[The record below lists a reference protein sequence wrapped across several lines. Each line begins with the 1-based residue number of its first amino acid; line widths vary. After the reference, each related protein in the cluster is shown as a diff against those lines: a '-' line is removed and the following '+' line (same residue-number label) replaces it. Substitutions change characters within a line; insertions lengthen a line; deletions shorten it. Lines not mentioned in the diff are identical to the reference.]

1 MINAKGSRLWHLP
14 FIIIPNKLFNFL
26 KQSMKRFYFLFLSTL
41 FFAPSFLFGA
51 TEIANSNLIYTW
63 GYGDV
68 MNEIMQ
74 AVKGITTETGYI
86 VNAALA
92 ISLLLFSIKK
102 AMDGQTNPVF
112 EFGKMF
118 ILFAVVWQMFLRA
131 PNDNSHRFMIHDEV
145 TSKDYVISQIPI
157 GIGKSFA
164 LMTQF
169 ERLILE
175 AMEKH
180 FSTPQ
185 STNFSNAGLG
195 FSLQVMSTLP
205 SVKLSA
211 IDATLQKNIDF
222 YFRNCVSVGILL
234 NQQGRNLFQNS
245 DNLMQ
250 DLFTNIGNGS
260 QLTPL
265 FKNNNNVEEQ
275 SVVPCSDA
283 GPQIVEMIQ
292 NDTDEAMK
300 IHAALLGM
308 VNDMTNYEQKFLGA
322 AQIYNEQA
330 VSARSYLQQSM
341 VMLASQDAIIN
352 TAKSVGLNP
361 ASVAANTAYADQQFY
376 ASMQAQG
383 HMAQTYLPLAKAYLT
398 AIIIGLS
405 WLVALLSI
413 VFGSYAHIKMFFTLC
428 IWIVLWTPILCII
441 NYLNDYNL
449 MKVAQVITGGKAALS
464 LGDNMLIF
472 KEVASRSNFM
482 NYLVMSTPVLAYA
495 IAKASEQGFIT
506 FASGLSQALTGAS
519 RAAGS
524 FANQQA
530 LSTQTSIAAP
540 RGDEVWAM
548 NAGVVSLQGA
558 TSIGSSRY
566 STTSIAGGGTTVA
579 DVNTGSKISGDM
591 QGVTAAN
598 IAGLSASDMKSKQ
611 ASLAGEVS
619 QGISD
624 ALKTGQTSQ
633 SVANMAFDHSA
644 SHGINTQA
652 QEIFKASST
661 MAFDKMAQAGDQR
674 AQELM
679 SALKAGG
686 SIEGIAGGNVSITE
700 KDGTSRTFQFTD
712 KEMQQWAK
720 DFGDNVASTYA
731 RDDSARASLN
741 NAFSTF
747 TGKEFS
753 QVHSAINKYSSV
765 ESFASNVNSDSVPKA
780 LNNYIRSGD
789 NAAITNAWNSGNIGK
804 AMAMASDDFQRWSVN
819 NPQQLSKYFSAG
831 DFSSPQN
838 TMGSVGMQN
847 YYSPST
853 ASAIH
858 KGNYGTV
865 DSAAVGFGNSYEAD
879 KKSMAEGHFNTTG
892 QNTAWGQG
900 NSQGTVQQ
908 EVQGQVNNAVNQ
920 FNKGAPARTVDDGVK
935 VAEMAADGAKGS
947 FNNTVNALGTVTQT
961 ALNNPSQLLD
971 SKFWT
976 GARDANGNL
985 IQPSNGGNNNSAP
998 PAPKIPPEF
1007 LK

>member
-1 MINAKGSRLWHLP
+1 
-14 FIIIPNKLFNFL
+14 
-26 KQSMKRFYFLFLSTL
+26 
-41 FFAPSFLFGA
+41 
-51 TEIANSNLIYTW
+51 
-63 GYGDV
+63 

-112 EFGKMF
+112 ELGKMF
-118 ILFAVVWQMFLRA
+118 VLFAVVWYIFLRA
-131 PNDNSHRFMIHDEV
+131 PNDNNHRFMIHDEV

-169 ERLILE
+169 EKVILE

-245 DNLMQ
+245 DNLIQ

-265 FKNNNNVEEQ
+265 FENNNNIEKQ

-283 GPQIVEMIQ
+283 GPQIVEMIK

-308 VNDMTNYEQKFLGA
+308 ANDMANYEQKFLGA

-341 VMLASQDAIIN
+341 IMLASQDAIIN

-441 NYLNDYNL
+441 NFINDFNL
-449 MKVAQVITGGKAALS
+449 MNVAQVITGGKAALS
-464 LGDNMLIF
+464 LGDNILIF
-472 KEVASRSNFM
+472 KEVANRSNFM

-495 IAKASEQGFIT
+495 IAKASEQGFVT

-540 RGDEVWAM
+540 RGDEVWAVDAGYNTLQSSFGVGGRSFM
-548 NAGVVSLQGA
+548 GTRDMQHGGELVKDNMTGSSAVINANGSIGNASIKGLNAGMTASNLETRQHALSDAIQNSNLSQRALEVASGKGDSLALSENDRNTITKASQHALANAYSKATGVDVSQESEDWYQKLSKDQKE
-558 TSIGSSRY
+558 TFQKSFNESISNEIGKNRDASASFNNLLKTGNVTNSASIKSSMDSYNEAKTLNNSVGYDGGSSIVQGY
-566 STTSIAGGGTTVA
+566 INENYGGVVNKENVA
-579 DVNTGSKISGDM
+579 SAVNAVENMAARGDM
-591 QGVTAAN
+591 QGLSHY
-598 IAGLSASDMKSKQ
+598 AG
-611 ASLAGEVS
+611 V
-619 QGISD
+619 
-624 ALKTGQTSQ
+624 
-633 SVANMAFDHSA
+633 N
-644 SHGINTQA
+644 
-652 QEIFKASST
+652 
-661 MAFDKMAQAGDQR
+661 
-674 AQELM
+674 
-679 SALKAGG
+679 
-686 SIEGIAGGNVSITE
+686 
-700 KDGTSRTFQFTD
+700 
-712 KEMQQWAK
+712 
-720 DFGDNVASTYA
+720 
-731 RDDSARASLN
+731 
-741 NAFSTF
+741 
-747 TGKEFS
+747 
-753 QVHSAINKYSSV
+753 
-765 ESFASNVNSDSVPKA
+765 SNVNSNGLHD
-780 LNNYIRSGD
+780 
-789 NAAITNAWNSGNIGK
+789 
-804 AMAMASDDFQRWSVN
+804 Q
-819 NPQQLSKYFSAG
+819 SKH
-831 DFSSPQN
+831 
-838 TMGSVGMQN
+838 N
-847 YYSPST
+847 YYDPKGVMT
-853 ASAIH
+853 DHNKAIDDL
-858 KGNYGTV
+858 NSRYQ
-865 DSAAVGFGNSYEAD
+865 GFLKTRNAPTKIES
-879 KKSMAEGHFNTTG
+879 EGIAF
-892 QNTAWGQG
+892 
-900 NSQGTVQQ
+900 
-908 EVQGQVNNAVNQ
+908 EVQEAA
-920 FNKGAPARTVDDGVK
+920 GATEKKA
-935 VAEMAADGAKGS
+935 
-947 FNNTVNALGTVTQT
+947 GT
-961 ALNNPSQLLD
+961 AIKERNE
-971 SKFWT
+971 
-976 GARDANGNL
+976 
-985 IQPSNGGNNNSAP
+985 
-998 PAPKIPPEF
+998 KINDTY
-1007 LK
+1007 K

>member
-1 MINAKGSRLWHLP
+1 
-14 FIIIPNKLFNFL
+14 
-26 KQSMKRFYFLFLSTL
+26 MKRFYFLFFSTL

-51 TEIANSNLIYTW
+51 TNIANSNLIYTW

-74 AVKGITTETGYI
+74 AVKGITTETDYI

-112 EFGKMF
+112 ELGKMF
-118 ILFAVVWQMFLRA
+118 VLFAVVWYMFLRA
-131 PNDNSHRFMIHDEV
+131 PNDNNHRFMIHDEV

-169 ERLILE
+169 EKVILE

-222 YFRNCVSVGILL
+222 YFRNCVSVGILI

-283 GPQIVEMIQ
+283 GPQIVEMIKK
-292 NDTDEAMK
+292 DTDEAMK

-308 VNDMTNYEQKFLGA
+308 ANDMTNYEQKFLGA

-341 VMLASQDAIIN
+341 IMLASQDAIIN

-441 NYLNDYNL
+441 NFLNDFNL

-495 IAKASEQGFIT
+495 IAKASEQGFVT

-540 RGDEVWAM
+540 RGDEVWAVGAGYNTLQSSFGAGGRSFM
-548 NAGVVSLQGA
+548 GTRDMQHGGELVKDNMTGSSAVINADGSIGNASIKGLNAGMTASNLETRAHALSDAIQNSNLSQRALEVASGKGDSLALSENDRSAITNATQHALANAYSKATGVDVQQAYEDVVSGKIGAGIGIASGELGTASKENEAWYQRLNKDQKETFDKTFNESISNEIGKNRDASASFSNLLKTGNVTNSASIKSSMDSYNEAKTLNNSVGYDGGASIVQGY
-558 TSIGSSRY
+558 INENY
-566 STTSIAGGGTTVA
+566 GGVVNKENVA
-579 DVNTGSKISGDM
+579 SAVNAVENMAARGDM
-591 QGVTAAN
+591 QGLSHY
-598 IAGLSASDMKSKQ
+598 AGVD
-611 ASLAGEVS
+611 
-619 QGISD
+619 
-624 ALKTGQTSQ
+624 
-633 SVANMAFDHSA
+633 
-644 SHGINTQA
+644 
-652 QEIFKASST
+652 
-661 MAFDKMAQAGDQR
+661 
-674 AQELM
+674 
-679 SALKAGG
+679 
-686 SIEGIAGGNVSITE
+686 
-700 KDGTSRTFQFTD
+700 
-712 KEMQQWAK
+712 
-720 DFGDNVASTYA
+720 
-731 RDDSARASLN
+731 
-741 NAFSTF
+741 
-747 TGKEFS
+747 
-753 QVHSAINKYSSV
+753 
-765 ESFASNVNSDSVPKA
+765 SNVNSNGLFGQSKHNYHDPRGVMTDHNKA
-780 LNNYIRSGD
+780 IDDLNLRQKGFMATRNAPNDVKSEGLAGGIQKAA
-789 NAAITNAWNSGNIGK
+789 NAAEYKAGTAIEERNNKIDYAGIQKDIKDGK
-804 AMAMASDDFQRWSVN
+804 ADIN
-819 NPQQLSKYFSAG
+819 K
-831 DFSSPQN
+831 
-838 TMGSVGMQN
+838 
-847 YYSPST
+847 
-853 ASAIH
+853 AI
-858 KGNYGTV
+858 
-865 DSAAVGFGNSYEAD
+865 DFGN
-879 KKSMAEGHFNTTG
+879 
-892 QNTAWGQG
+892 QNR
-900 NSQGTVQQ
+900 N
-908 EVQGQVNNAVNQ
+908 
-920 FNKGAPARTVDDGVK
+920 
-935 VAEMAADGAKGS
+935 M
-947 FNNTVNALGTVTQT
+947 
-961 ALNNPSQLLD
+961 
-971 SKFWT
+971 
-976 GARDANGNL
+976 
-985 IQPSNGGNNNSAP
+985 
-998 PAPKIPPEF
+998 
-1007 LK
+1007 

>member
-1 MINAKGSRLWHLP
+1 
-14 FIIIPNKLFNFL
+14 
-26 KQSMKRFYFLFLSTL
+26 MKRFYFLFFSTL

-51 TEIANSNLIYTW
+51 TNIANSNLIYTW

-74 AVKGITTETGYI
+74 AVKGITTETDYI
-86 VNAALA
+86 VKAALA

-102 AMDGQTNPVF
+102 AMDGQTSPVF

-118 ILFAVVWQMFLRA
+118 MLFAVVWYMFLKA
-131 PNDNSHRFMIHDEV
+131 PNDNNHRFMIHDEV

-169 ERLILE
+169 EKVILE

-283 GPQIVEMIQ
+283 GPQIVEMIKK
-292 NDTDEAMK
+292 DTDEAMK

-308 VNDMTNYEQKFLGA
+308 ANDMANYEQKFLGA

-341 VMLASQDAIIN
+341 IMLASQDAIIN

-441 NYLNDYNL
+441 NFINDFNL
-449 MKVAQVITGGKAALS
+449 MNVAQVITGGKAALS

-472 KEVASRSNFM
+472 KEVANRSNFM

-495 IAKASEQGFIT
+495 IAKASEQGFVS

-540 RGDEVWAM
+540 RGDEVWAVGAGYNTLQSSFGVGGRSFM
-548 NAGVVSLQGA
+548 GTRDMQHGGELVKDNMTGSSAVINADGSIGNASIKGLNAGMTASNLETRQHALSDAIQNSNLSQRALEVASGKGDSLALSENDRSAITNATQHALANAYSKATGVDVKQAYEDLMSGKIGGGIGFSKEIKGVRINVDAGGSVSTGSVESEAWYQNLSKNQQETFNKTFNESLSNEIGKNRDASASFNNLLKTGNVTNSASIKSSMDSYNEAKTLNNSVGYDGGSSIVQGYINENYGGVVSKEN
-558 TSIGSSRY
+558 
-566 STTSIAGGGTTVA
+566 VA
-579 DVNTGSKISGDM
+579 SAVNAVENMAARGDM
-591 QGVTAAN
+591 QGLSHY
-598 IAGLSASDMKSKQ
+598 AGVD
-611 ASLAGEVS
+611 
-619 QGISD
+619 
-624 ALKTGQTSQ
+624 
-633 SVANMAFDHSA
+633 
-644 SHGINTQA
+644 
-652 QEIFKASST
+652 
-661 MAFDKMAQAGDQR
+661 
-674 AQELM
+674 
-679 SALKAGG
+679 
-686 SIEGIAGGNVSITE
+686 
-700 KDGTSRTFQFTD
+700 
-712 KEMQQWAK
+712 
-720 DFGDNVASTYA
+720 
-731 RDDSARASLN
+731 
-741 NAFSTF
+741 
-747 TGKEFS
+747 
-753 QVHSAINKYSSV
+753 
-765 ESFASNVNSDSVPKA
+765 SNVNSNGLFGQSKHNYHDPRGVMTDHNKA
-780 LNNYIRSGD
+780 IDDLNSRQKGFMATRNAPNDVKSEGLAGGIQKAA
-789 NAAITNAWNSGNIGK
+789 NAAEYK
-804 AMAMASDDFQRWSVN
+804 A
-819 NPQQLSKYFSAG
+819 G
-831 DFSSPQN
+831 
-838 TMGSVGMQN
+838 
-847 YYSPST
+847 T
-853 ASAIH
+853 AI
-858 KGNYGTV
+858 KERN
-865 DSAAVGFGNSYEAD
+865 E
-879 KKSMAEGHFNTTG
+879 
-892 QNTAWGQG
+892 
-900 NSQGTVQQ
+900 
-908 EVQGQVNNAVNQ
+908 
-920 FNKGAPARTVDDGVK
+920 
-935 VAEMAADGAKGS
+935 
-947 FNNTVNALGTVTQT
+947 
-961 ALNNPSQLLD
+961 
-971 SKFWT
+971 
-976 GARDANGNL
+976 
-985 IQPSNGGNNNSAP
+985 
-998 PAPKIPPEF
+998 KINDTY
-1007 LK
+1007 K

>member
-1 MINAKGSRLWHLP
+1 
-14 FIIIPNKLFNFL
+14 
-26 KQSMKRFYFLFLSTL
+26 MKRFYFLFFSTL
-41 FFAPSFLFGA
+41 FFTPSFLFGA
-51 TEIANSNLIYTW
+51 TNIANSNLIYTW

-74 AVKGITTETGYI
+74 AVKGITTETDYI

-118 ILFAVVWQMFLRA
+118 MLFAVVWYMFLRA
-131 PNDNSHRFMIHDEV
+131 PNDNNHRFMIHDEV

-169 ERLILE
+169 EKVILE

-205 SVKLSA
+205 NVKLSA

-245 DNLMQ
+245 DNLIQ

-265 FKNNNNVEEQ
+265 FENNNNIEKQ

-292 NDTDEAMK
+292 KDTDEAMK

-308 VNDMTNYEQKFLGA
+308 ANDMANYEQKFLGA

-341 VMLASQDAIIN
+341 IMLASQDAIIN

-441 NYLNDYNL
+441 NFINDFNL
-449 MKVAQVITGGKAALS
+449 MNVAQVITGGKAALS

-495 IAKASEQGFIT
+495 IAKASEQGFVT

-540 RGDEVWAM
+540 RGDEVWAVGAGYNTLQSSFGAGGRSFM
-548 NAGVVSLQGA
+548 GTRDMQHGGELVKDNMTGSSAVINADGSIGNASIKGLNAGMTASNLETRQHALSDAIQNSNLSQRALEVASGKGDSLALSENDRSAITNATQHALANAYSKATGVDVKQAYEDLMSGKIGGGIGFSKEIKGVRINVDAGGSVSTGSVESEAWYQNLSKNQQETFNKTFNESLSNEIGKNRDASASFNNLLKTGNVTNSASIKSSMDSYNEAKTLNNSVGYDGGSSIVQGYINENYGGVVSKEN
-558 TSIGSSRY
+558 
-566 STTSIAGGGTTVA
+566 VA
-579 DVNTGSKISGDM
+579 SAVNAVENMAARGDM
-591 QGVTAAN
+591 QGLSHY
-598 IAGLSASDMKSKQ
+598 AGVD
-611 ASLAGEVS
+611 
-619 QGISD
+619 
-624 ALKTGQTSQ
+624 
-633 SVANMAFDHSA
+633 
-644 SHGINTQA
+644 
-652 QEIFKASST
+652 
-661 MAFDKMAQAGDQR
+661 
-674 AQELM
+674 
-679 SALKAGG
+679 
-686 SIEGIAGGNVSITE
+686 
-700 KDGTSRTFQFTD
+700 
-712 KEMQQWAK
+712 
-720 DFGDNVASTYA
+720 
-731 RDDSARASLN
+731 
-741 NAFSTF
+741 
-747 TGKEFS
+747 
-753 QVHSAINKYSSV
+753 
-765 ESFASNVNSDSVPKA
+765 SNVNSNGLFGQSKHNYHDPRGVMTDHNKA
-780 LNNYIRSGD
+780 IDDLNSRQKGFMATRNAPNDVKSEGLAGGIQKAA
-789 NAAITNAWNSGNIGK
+789 NAAEYK
-804 AMAMASDDFQRWSVN
+804 A
-819 NPQQLSKYFSAG
+819 G
-831 DFSSPQN
+831 
-838 TMGSVGMQN
+838 
-847 YYSPST
+847 T
-853 ASAIH
+853 AI
-858 KGNYGTV
+858 KERN
-865 DSAAVGFGNSYEAD
+865 E
-879 KKSMAEGHFNTTG
+879 
-892 QNTAWGQG
+892 
-900 NSQGTVQQ
+900 
-908 EVQGQVNNAVNQ
+908 
-920 FNKGAPARTVDDGVK
+920 
-935 VAEMAADGAKGS
+935 
-947 FNNTVNALGTVTQT
+947 
-961 ALNNPSQLLD
+961 
-971 SKFWT
+971 
-976 GARDANGNL
+976 
-985 IQPSNGGNNNSAP
+985 
-998 PAPKIPPEF
+998 KINDTY
-1007 LK
+1007 K

>member
-1 MINAKGSRLWHLP
+1 
-14 FIIIPNKLFNFL
+14 
-26 KQSMKRFYFLFLSTL
+26 MKRFYFLFFSTL

-51 TEIANSNLIYTW
+51 TNIANSNLIYTW

-74 AVKGITTETGYI
+74 AVKGITTETDYI

-118 ILFAVVWQMFLRA
+118 MLFAVVWYMFLRA
-131 PNDNSHRFMIHDEV
+131 PNDNNHRFMIHDEV

-169 ERLILE
+169 EKVILE

-180 FSTPQ
+180 FTTPQ

-245 DNLMQ
+245 DNLIQ

-265 FKNNNNVEEQ
+265 FENNNNIEKQ

-283 GPQIVEMIQ
+283 GPQIVEMIK

-308 VNDMTNYEQKFLGA
+308 ANDMANYEQKFLGA

-341 VMLASQDAIIN
+341 IMLASQDAIIN

-441 NYLNDYNL
+441 NFINDFNL

-464 LGDNMLIF
+464 LGDNILIF

-495 IAKASEQGFIT
+495 IAKASEQGFVT

-540 RGDEVWAM
+540 RGDEVWAVGAGYNTLQSSFGAGGRSFM
-548 NAGVVSLQGA
+548 GTRDMQHGGELVKDNMTGSSAVINADGFIGNASIKGLNAGVTASNLETRAHALSDAIQNSNLSQRALEVASGKGDSLALSENDRSAIANATQHALANAYSKATGVDVKQAYDVMRGNIGFGVGGVSTSSTETEAWYQNLSKDQRETFNKTFNESISNEIGKNRDASASFSNLLKTGNVTNSASIKSSMDSYNEAKTLNNSVGYDGGASIVQGY
-558 TSIGSSRY
+558 INENY
-566 STTSIAGGGTTVA
+566 GGVVNKENVA
-579 DVNTGSKISGDM
+579 SAVNAVENMAARGDM
-591 QGVTAAN
+591 QGLSHY
-598 IAGLSASDMKSKQ
+598 AGVD
-611 ASLAGEVS
+611 
-619 QGISD
+619 
-624 ALKTGQTSQ
+624 
-633 SVANMAFDHSA
+633 
-644 SHGINTQA
+644 
-652 QEIFKASST
+652 
-661 MAFDKMAQAGDQR
+661 
-674 AQELM
+674 
-679 SALKAGG
+679 
-686 SIEGIAGGNVSITE
+686 
-700 KDGTSRTFQFTD
+700 
-712 KEMQQWAK
+712 
-720 DFGDNVASTYA
+720 
-731 RDDSARASLN
+731 
-741 NAFSTF
+741 
-747 TGKEFS
+747 
-753 QVHSAINKYSSV
+753 
-765 ESFASNVNSDSVPKA
+765 SNVNSNGLHEQTKHNYYDPKGTMTDHNKA
-780 LNNYIRSGD
+780 IDDLNSRQKGFMATRNAPNDVKSEGLAGGIQRAV
-789 NAAITNAWNSGNIGK
+789 NAAEYKAGTAIEERNNKIDYAGIQKDIKDGK
-804 AMAMASDDFQRWSVN
+804 ADI
-819 NPQQLSKYFSAG
+819 SK
-831 DFSSPQN
+831 
-838 TMGSVGMQN
+838 
-847 YYSPST
+847 
-853 ASAIH
+853 AI
-858 KGNYGTV
+858 
-865 DSAAVGFGNSYEAD
+865 DFGN
-879 KKSMAEGHFNTTG
+879 
-892 QNTAWGQG
+892 QNR
-900 NSQGTVQQ
+900 N
-908 EVQGQVNNAVNQ
+908 
-920 FNKGAPARTVDDGVK
+920 
-935 VAEMAADGAKGS
+935 M
-947 FNNTVNALGTVTQT
+947 
-961 ALNNPSQLLD
+961 
-971 SKFWT
+971 
-976 GARDANGNL
+976 
-985 IQPSNGGNNNSAP
+985 
-998 PAPKIPPEF
+998 
-1007 LK
+1007 

>member
-1 MINAKGSRLWHLP
+1 
-14 FIIIPNKLFNFL
+14 
-26 KQSMKRFYFLFLSTL
+26 MKRFYLLFFSTL

-74 AVKGITTETGYI
+74 AVKGITTETSYI

-118 ILFAVVWQMFLRA
+118 ILFAVVWHMFLRA
-131 PNDNSHRFMIHDEV
+131 PNDNNHRFMIHDEV

-169 ERLILE
+169 EKVILE

-234 NQQGRNLFQNS
+234 DQQGRNLFQNS

-275 SVVPCSDA
+275 NVVPCSDA

-308 VNDMTNYEQKFLGA
+308 VDDMTNYEQKFLGA

-341 VMLASQDAIIN
+341 IMLASQDAIIN
-352 TAKSVGLNP
+352 TAKSAGLNP

-472 KEVASRSNFM
+472 KEVANRSNFM

-548 NAGVVSLQGA
+548 NAGYNTLQYSFGA
-558 TSIGSSRY
+558 GGRSFMGTRDMQHGGELVKDNMTGSSAVINANGSIGNASIKGLNAGMTASNLETRAHALSDAIQNSNLSQRALEVASGKGDSLALSENDRNTITKATQHALANAY
-566 STTSIAGGGTTVA
+566 SKATGVDVSQAYKDMMSGKIGGGIGLNKEIKGVRINVDAGGTLSTSSVESEGWYQNLSKDQKETFNKTFNESISNEIGKNRDASASFNNLLKTGNVTNSASIKSSMDSYNEAKTLNNSVGYDGGASIVQGYINENYGGVVNKENVA
-579 DVNTGSKISGDM
+579 SAVNAVENMAARGDM
-591 QGVTAAN
+591 QGLSHY
-598 IAGLSASDMKSKQ
+598 AG
-611 ASLAGEVS
+611 V
-619 QGISD
+619 
-624 ALKTGQTSQ
+624 
-633 SVANMAFDHSA
+633 N
-644 SHGINTQA
+644 
-652 QEIFKASST
+652 
-661 MAFDKMAQAGDQR
+661 
-674 AQELM
+674 
-679 SALKAGG
+679 
-686 SIEGIAGGNVSITE
+686 
-700 KDGTSRTFQFTD
+700 
-712 KEMQQWAK
+712 
-720 DFGDNVASTYA
+720 
-731 RDDSARASLN
+731 
-741 NAFSTF
+741 
-747 TGKEFS
+747 
-753 QVHSAINKYSSV
+753 
-765 ESFASNVNSDSVPKA
+765 SNVNSNGLHEQTKH
-780 LNNYIRSGD
+780 
-789 NAAITNAWNSGNIGK
+789 
-804 AMAMASDDFQRWSVN
+804 
-819 NPQQLSKYFSAG
+819 
-831 DFSSPQN
+831 
-838 TMGSVGMQN
+838 N
-847 YYSPST
+847 YYDPRGVMT
-853 ASAIH
+853 DHNKAIDDL
-858 KGNYGTV
+858 NSRYQ
-865 DSAAVGFGNSYEAD
+865 GFLKTRN
-879 KKSMAEGHFNTTG
+879 
-892 QNTAWGQG
+892 
-900 NSQGTVQQ
+900 
-908 EVQGQVNNAVNQ
+908 
-920 FNKGAPARTVDDGVK
+920 APAK
-935 VAEMAADGAKGS
+935 VESEGLAFDVEKAAGAAEKKA
-947 FNNTVNALGTVTQT
+947 GT
-961 ALNNPSQLLD
+961 AIKERNE
-971 SKFWT
+971 
-976 GARDANGNL
+976 
-985 IQPSNGGNNNSAP
+985 
-998 PAPKIPPEF
+998 KINDTY
-1007 LK
+1007 K

>member
-1 MINAKGSRLWHLP
+1 
-14 FIIIPNKLFNFL
+14 
-26 KQSMKRFYFLFLSTL
+26 MKRFYFLFFSTL

-74 AVKGITTETGYI
+74 AVKGLTTETGYI

-102 AMDGQTNPVF
+102 AMDGQTSPVF
-112 EFGKMF
+112 ELGKMF
-118 ILFAVVWQMFLRA
+118 VLFAVVWHMFLKA
-131 PNDNSHRFMIHDEV
+131 PNDNNHRFMIHDEV

-169 ERLILE
+169 EKVILG

-234 NQQGRNLFQNS
+234 NKQGRNLFQNS
-245 DNLMQ
+245 DNLMR

-265 FKNNNNVEEQ
+265 FTSDNNIEDK
-275 SVVPCSDA
+275 SIVPCSDA
-283 GPQIVEMIQ
+283 GPQIVEMIEK
-292 NDTDEAMK
+292 DTDEAMK

-308 VNDMTNYEQKFLGA
+308 ANDMANYEQKFLGA

-341 VMLASQDAIIN
+341 IMLASQDAIIN

-383 HMAQTYLPLAKAYLT
+383 HLAQTYLPLAKAYLT

-405 WLVALLSI
+405 WVVALLSI

-441 NYLNDYNL
+441 NFINDFNL
-449 MKVAQVITGGKAALS
+449 MNVAQVITGGKAALS
-464 LGDNMLIF
+464 LGDNILIF

-495 IAKASEQGFIT
+495 MAKASEHGFVT
-506 FASGLSQALTGAS
+506 FASGLSQTLAGAS

-540 RGDEVWAM
+540 RGDEVIAYNM
-548 NAGVVSLQGA
+548 GYNTLQASFGVNGRSFMGTRDMQHGGELVKDNMTGSSAVINADGSIGNAAIKGLNAGMTASNLETRQHALSDAIQNSNLSQRALEVVSGKGDSLALSENDRSAITNA
-558 TSIGSSRY
+558 TQHALANAYSKATCVDVKQAYEDVMRGNIGGGIGLNKEIKGVR
-566 STTSIAGGGTTVA
+566 INIDAGGTLSTSSMESEAWYQKLSKDQKETFNKTFNESISNEIGKNRDANSSFNNLLKTGNVTNSASIKSSMNSYNEAKTLNNSVGYDGGASIVQGYINENYGGVVNKENVA
-579 DVNTGSKISGDM
+579 SAVNAVENMAARGDM
-591 QGVTAAN
+591 QGLSHYAGVDSNINSNGLHEQTKHNYYDPKGTMTDHNKAIDDLNSRMSGFNQTRNAPNDVKSEGLASGIQKAA
-598 IAGLSASDMKSKQ
+598 SA
-611 ASLAGEVS
+611 AEY
-619 QGISD
+619 
-624 ALKTGQTSQ
+624 
-633 SVANMAFDHSA
+633 
-644 SHGINTQA
+644 
-652 QEIFKASST
+652 
-661 MAFDKMAQAGDQR
+661 
-674 AQELM
+674 
-679 SALKAGG
+679 KAGTA
-686 SIEGIAGGNVSITE
+686 IEERDNKIDYAGIQKDI
-700 KDGTSRTFQFTD
+700 KDGKDRN
-712 KEMQQWAK
+712 KEL
-720 DFGDNVASTYA
+720 
-731 RDDSARASLN
+731 RD
-741 NAFSTF
+741 
-747 TGKEFS
+747 
-753 QVHSAINKYSSV
+753 
-765 ESFASNVNSDSVPKA
+765 
-780 LNNYIRSGD
+780 
-789 NAAITNAWNSGNIGK
+789 
-804 AMAMASDDFQRWSVN
+804 
-819 NPQQLSKYFSAG
+819 
-831 DFSSPQN
+831 
-838 TMGSVGMQN
+838 
-847 YYSPST
+847 
-853 ASAIH
+853 
-858 KGNYGTV
+858 
-865 DSAAVGFGNSYEAD
+865 
-879 KKSMAEGHFNTTG
+879 
-892 QNTAWGQG
+892 
-900 NSQGTVQQ
+900 
-908 EVQGQVNNAVNQ
+908 
-920 FNKGAPARTVDDGVK
+920 
-935 VAEMAADGAKGS
+935 
-947 FNNTVNALGTVTQT
+947 
-961 ALNNPSQLLD
+961 
-971 SKFWT
+971 
-976 GARDANGNL
+976 
-985 IQPSNGGNNNSAP
+985 
-998 PAPKIPPEF
+998 F
-1007 LK
+1007 LKGDRNM

>member
-1 MINAKGSRLWHLP
+1 
-14 FIIIPNKLFNFL
+14 
-26 KQSMKRFYFLFLSTL
+26 MKRFYFLFFSTL

-51 TEIANSNLIYTW
+51 TNIANGNLIYTW

-74 AVKGITTETGYI
+74 AVKGITTETDYI
-86 VNAALA
+86 VKAALA

-102 AMDGQTNPVF
+102 AMDGQTSPVF

-118 ILFAVVWQMFLRA
+118 MLFAVVWYMFLKA
-131 PNDNSHRFMIHDEV
+131 PNDNNHRFMIHDEV

-169 ERLILE
+169 EKVILE

-283 GPQIVEMIQ
+283 GPQIVEMIKK
-292 NDTDEAMK
+292 DTDEAMK

-308 VNDMTNYEQKFLGA
+308 ANDMANYEQKFLGA

-341 VMLASQDAIIN
+341 IMLASQDAIIN

-441 NYLNDYNL
+441 NFINDFNL
-449 MKVAQVITGGKAALS
+449 MNVAQVITGGKAALS

-472 KEVASRSNFM
+472 KEVANRSNFM

-495 IAKASEQGFIT
+495 IAKASEQGFVT

-540 RGDEVWAM
+540 RGDEVWAVGAGYNTLQSSFGVGGRSFM
-548 NAGVVSLQGA
+548 GTRDMQHGGELVKDNMTGSSAVINANGSIGNASIKGLNAGMTASNLETRAHALSDAIQNSNLSQRALEVASGKGDSLALSENDRSAITNATQHALANAYSKATGVDVKQAYEDLMSGKIGGGIGFSKEIKGVRINVDAGGSVSTGSVESEAWYQNLSKNQQETFNKTFNESLSNEIGKNRDASASFNNLLKTGNVTNSASIKSSMDSYNEAKTLNNSVGYDGGSSIVQGYINENYGGVVSKEN
-558 TSIGSSRY
+558 
-566 STTSIAGGGTTVA
+566 VA
-579 DVNTGSKISGDM
+579 SAVNAVENMAARGDM
-591 QGVTAAN
+591 QGLSHY
-598 IAGLSASDMKSKQ
+598 AGVD
-611 ASLAGEVS
+611 
-619 QGISD
+619 
-624 ALKTGQTSQ
+624 
-633 SVANMAFDHSA
+633 
-644 SHGINTQA
+644 
-652 QEIFKASST
+652 
-661 MAFDKMAQAGDQR
+661 
-674 AQELM
+674 
-679 SALKAGG
+679 
-686 SIEGIAGGNVSITE
+686 
-700 KDGTSRTFQFTD
+700 
-712 KEMQQWAK
+712 
-720 DFGDNVASTYA
+720 
-731 RDDSARASLN
+731 
-741 NAFSTF
+741 
-747 TGKEFS
+747 
-753 QVHSAINKYSSV
+753 
-765 ESFASNVNSDSVPKA
+765 SNVNSNGLFGQSKHNYHDPRGVMTDHNKA
-780 LNNYIRSGD
+780 IDDLNSRQKGFMATRNAPNDVKSEGLAGGIQKAA
-789 NAAITNAWNSGNIGK
+789 NAAEYK
-804 AMAMASDDFQRWSVN
+804 A
-819 NPQQLSKYFSAG
+819 G
-831 DFSSPQN
+831 
-838 TMGSVGMQN
+838 
-847 YYSPST
+847 T
-853 ASAIH
+853 AI
-858 KGNYGTV
+858 KERN
-865 DSAAVGFGNSYEAD
+865 E
-879 KKSMAEGHFNTTG
+879 
-892 QNTAWGQG
+892 
-900 NSQGTVQQ
+900 
-908 EVQGQVNNAVNQ
+908 
-920 FNKGAPARTVDDGVK
+920 
-935 VAEMAADGAKGS
+935 
-947 FNNTVNALGTVTQT
+947 
-961 ALNNPSQLLD
+961 
-971 SKFWT
+971 
-976 GARDANGNL
+976 
-985 IQPSNGGNNNSAP
+985 
-998 PAPKIPPEF
+998 KINDTY
-1007 LK
+1007 K

>member
-1 MINAKGSRLWHLP
+1 
-14 FIIIPNKLFNFL
+14 
-26 KQSMKRFYFLFLSTL
+26 
-41 FFAPSFLFGA
+41 
-51 TEIANSNLIYTW
+51 
-63 GYGDV
+63 

-112 EFGKMF
+112 ELGKMF
-118 ILFAVVWQMFLRA
+118 VLFAVAWYMFLKA
-131 PNDNSHRFMIHDEV
+131 PNDNNHRFMIHDEV

-245 DNLMQ
+245 DNLIQ

-265 FKNNNNVEEQ
+265 FENNNNIEKQ

-283 GPQIVEMIQ
+283 GPQIVEMIK
-292 NDTDEAMK
+292 NNTDEAMK

-308 VNDMTNYEQKFLGA
+308 ANDMANYEQKFLGA

-341 VMLASQDAIIN
+341 IMLASQDAIIN

-361 ASVAANTAYADQQFY
+361 ASVAANPASVAANTAYADQQFY

-383 HMAQTYLPLAKAYLT
+383 HLAQTYLPLAKAYLT

-441 NYLNDYNL
+441 NFINDFNL
-449 MKVAQVITGGKAALS
+449 MNVAQVITGGKVALG
-464 LGDNMLIF
+464 LADNMLIF
-472 KEVASRSNFM
+472 KEVANRSNFM

-495 IAKASEQGFIT
+495 IAKASEQGFVT

-540 RGDEVWAM
+540 RGDEVWAVDAGYNTLQSSFGVGGRSFM
-548 NAGVVSLQGA
+548 GTRDMQHGGELVKDNMTGSSAVINANGSIGNASIKGLNAGMTASNLETRQHALSDAIQNSNLSQRALEVASGKGDSLALSENDRNTITKASQHALANAYSKATGVDVSQESEDWYQKLSKDQKE
-558 TSIGSSRY
+558 TFQKSFNESISNEIGKNRDASASFNNLLKTGNVTNSASIKSSMDSYNEAKTLNNSVGYDGGSSIVQGY
-566 STTSIAGGGTTVA
+566 INENYGGVVNKENVA
-579 DVNTGSKISGDM
+579 SAVNAVENMAARGDM
-591 QGVTAAN
+591 QGLSHY
-598 IAGLSASDMKSKQ
+598 AG
-611 ASLAGEVS
+611 V
-619 QGISD
+619 
-624 ALKTGQTSQ
+624 
-633 SVANMAFDHSA
+633 N
-644 SHGINTQA
+644 
-652 QEIFKASST
+652 
-661 MAFDKMAQAGDQR
+661 
-674 AQELM
+674 
-679 SALKAGG
+679 
-686 SIEGIAGGNVSITE
+686 
-700 KDGTSRTFQFTD
+700 
-712 KEMQQWAK
+712 
-720 DFGDNVASTYA
+720 
-731 RDDSARASLN
+731 
-741 NAFSTF
+741 
-747 TGKEFS
+747 
-753 QVHSAINKYSSV
+753 
-765 ESFASNVNSDSVPKA
+765 SNVNSNGLHDQSKHNYYDPKA
-780 LNNYIRSGD
+780 L
-789 NAAITNAWNSGNIGK
+789 
-804 AMAMASDDFQRWSVN
+804 
-819 NPQQLSKYFSAG
+819 
-831 DFSSPQN
+831 
-838 TMGSVGMQN
+838 
-847 YYSPST
+847 
-853 ASAIH
+853 
-858 KGNYGTV
+858 
-865 DSAAVGFGNSYEAD
+865 
-879 KKSMAEGHFNTTG
+879 
-892 QNTAWGQG
+892 
-900 NSQGTVQQ
+900 
-908 EVQGQVNNAVNQ
+908 
-920 FNKGAPARTVDDGVK
+920 
-935 VAEMAADGAKGS
+935 
-947 FNNTVNALGTVTQT
+947 
-961 ALNNPSQLLD
+961 
-971 SKFWT
+971 
-976 GARDANGNL
+976 
-985 IQPSNGGNNNSAP
+985 
-998 PAPKIPPEF
+998 
-1007 LK
+1007 

>member
-1 MINAKGSRLWHLP
+1 ML
-14 FIIIPNKLFNFL
+14 
-26 KQSMKRFYFLFLSTL
+26 
-41 FFAPSFLFGA
+41 
-51 TEIANSNLIYTW
+51 
-63 GYGDV
+63 
-68 MNEIMQ
+68 Q
-74 AVKGITTETGYI
+74 AVKGITTEA
-86 VNAALA
+86 NFLFKAALG
-92 ISLLLFSIKK
+92 IGFLIFSVKK
-102 AMDGQTNPVF
+102 AIDNQTSPVM
-112 EFGKMF
+112 EFGKLLLLGGVTWN
-118 ILFAVVWQMFLRA
+118 LFLSSS
-131 PNDNSHRFMIHDEV
+131 NDDKHRFMVYDEV
-145 TSKDYVISQIPI
+145 TSKSYVISQLPV
-157 GIGKSFA
+157 GMGVSFA
-164 LMTQF
+164 LMSNF
-169 ERLILE
+169 ERVVLKS
-175 AMEKH
+175 MEKH

-265 FKNNNNVEEQ
+265 FENNNNVEEQ

-283 GPQIVEMIQ
+283 GPQIVEMIKK
-292 NDTDEAMK
+292 DTDEAMK

-308 VNDMTNYEQKFLGA
+308 ANDMTNYEQKFLGA

-341 VMLASQDAIIN
+341 IMLASQDAIIN

-441 NYLNDYNL
+441 NFINDFNL
-449 MKVAQVITGGKAALS
+449 MNVAQVITGGKAALS

-472 KEVASRSNFM
+472 KEVANRSNFM

-495 IAKASEQGFIT
+495 IAKASEQGFVT

-548 NAGVVSLQGA
+548 NAGVASLQGA

-644 SHGINTQA
+644 SHGINAQA

-674 AQELM
+674 AQEISTSLH
-679 SALKAGG
+679 AGG
-686 SIEGIAGGNVSITE
+686 TVVIAGGKVQLTE
-700 KDGTSRTFQFTD
+700 ADGTSRTFQFSE

-819 NPQQLSKYFSAG
+819 NPQQLSKYFNAG

-920 FNKGAPARTVDDGVK
+920 FSKPTEQRMAGHFVDATAG
-935 VAEMAADGAKGS
+935 EGS
-947 FNNTVNALGTVTQT
+947 LLNRAGSGMPSTPPPQNNSTTST
-961 ALNNPSQLLD
+961 P
-971 SKFWT
+971 
-976 GARDANGNL
+976 
-985 IQPSNGGNNNSAP
+985 PNSAP

>member
-1 MINAKGSRLWHLP
+1 
-14 FIIIPNKLFNFL
+14 
-26 KQSMKRFYFLFLSTL
+26 MKRFYFLFFSTL
-41 FFAPSFLFGA
+41 FFTPSFLFGA
-51 TEIANSNLIYTW
+51 TNIANSNLIYTW

-74 AVKGITTETGYI
+74 AVKGITTETDYI

-118 ILFAVVWQMFLRA
+118 MLFAVVWYMFLRA
-131 PNDNSHRFMIHDEV
+131 PNDNNHRFMIHDEV

-169 ERLILE
+169 EKVILE

-180 FSTPQ
+180 FTTPQ

-245 DNLMQ
+245 DNLIQ

-265 FKNNNNVEEQ
+265 FENNNNIEKQ

-283 GPQIVEMIQ
+283 GPQIVEMIK

-308 VNDMTNYEQKFLGA
+308 ANDMANYEQKFLGA

-341 VMLASQDAIIN
+341 IMLASQDAIIN

-441 NYLNDYNL
+441 NFINDFNL

-464 LGDNMLIF
+464 LGDNILIF
-472 KEVASRSNFM
+472 KEVANRSNFM

-495 IAKASEQGFIT
+495 IAKASEQGFVT

-540 RGDEVWAM
+540 RGDEVWAVGAGYNTLQSSFGAGGRSFM
-548 NAGVVSLQGA
+548 GTRDMQHGGELVKDNMTGSSAVINADGSIGNASIKGLNAGMTASNLETRQHALSDAIQNSNLSQRALEVASGKGDSLALSENDRSAITNATQHALANAYSKATGVDVKQAYEDLMSGKIGGGIGFSKEIKGVRINVDAGGSVSTGSVESEAWYQNLSKNQQETFNKTFNESLSNEIGKNRDASASFNNLLKTGNVTNSASIKSSMDSYNEAKTLNNSVGYDGGSSIVQGYINENYGGVVSKEN
-558 TSIGSSRY
+558 
-566 STTSIAGGGTTVA
+566 VA
-579 DVNTGSKISGDM
+579 SAVNAVENMAARGDM
-591 QGVTAAN
+591 QGLSHY
-598 IAGLSASDMKSKQ
+598 AGVD
-611 ASLAGEVS
+611 
-619 QGISD
+619 
-624 ALKTGQTSQ
+624 
-633 SVANMAFDHSA
+633 
-644 SHGINTQA
+644 
-652 QEIFKASST
+652 
-661 MAFDKMAQAGDQR
+661 
-674 AQELM
+674 
-679 SALKAGG
+679 
-686 SIEGIAGGNVSITE
+686 
-700 KDGTSRTFQFTD
+700 
-712 KEMQQWAK
+712 
-720 DFGDNVASTYA
+720 
-731 RDDSARASLN
+731 
-741 NAFSTF
+741 
-747 TGKEFS
+747 
-753 QVHSAINKYSSV
+753 
-765 ESFASNVNSDSVPKA
+765 SNVNSNGLFGQSKHNYHDPRGVMTDHNKA
-780 LNNYIRSGD
+780 IDDLNSRQKGFMATRNAPNDVKSEGLAGGIQKAA
-789 NAAITNAWNSGNIGK
+789 NAAEYK
-804 AMAMASDDFQRWSVN
+804 A
-819 NPQQLSKYFSAG
+819 G
-831 DFSSPQN
+831 
-838 TMGSVGMQN
+838 
-847 YYSPST
+847 T
-853 ASAIH
+853 AI
-858 KGNYGTV
+858 KERN
-865 DSAAVGFGNSYEAD
+865 E
-879 KKSMAEGHFNTTG
+879 
-892 QNTAWGQG
+892 
-900 NSQGTVQQ
+900 
-908 EVQGQVNNAVNQ
+908 
-920 FNKGAPARTVDDGVK
+920 
-935 VAEMAADGAKGS
+935 
-947 FNNTVNALGTVTQT
+947 
-961 ALNNPSQLLD
+961 
-971 SKFWT
+971 
-976 GARDANGNL
+976 
-985 IQPSNGGNNNSAP
+985 
-998 PAPKIPPEF
+998 KINDTY
-1007 LK
+1007 K

>member
-1 MINAKGSRLWHLP
+1 
-14 FIIIPNKLFNFL
+14 
-26 KQSMKRFYFLFLSTL
+26 MKRFYFLFFSTL

-51 TEIANSNLIYTW
+51 TNIANSNLIYTW

-74 AVKGITTETGYI
+74 AVKGITTETDYI

-118 ILFAVVWQMFLRA
+118 MLFAVVWYMFLRA
-131 PNDNSHRFMIHDEV
+131 PNDNNHRFMIHDEV

-169 ERLILE
+169 EKVILE

-180 FSTPQ
+180 FTTPQ

-245 DNLMQ
+245 DNLIQ

-265 FKNNNNVEEQ
+265 FENNNNIEKQ

-283 GPQIVEMIQ
+283 GPQIVEMIK

-308 VNDMTNYEQKFLGA
+308 ANDMANYEQKFLGA

-341 VMLASQDAIIN
+341 IMLASQDAIIN

-441 NYLNDYNL
+441 NFINDFNL
-449 MKVAQVITGGKAALS
+449 MNVAQVITGGKAALS
-464 LGDNMLIF
+464 LGDNILIF
-472 KEVASRSNFM
+472 KEVANRSNFM

-495 IAKASEQGFIT
+495 IAKASEQGFVS

-540 RGDEVWAM
+540 RGDEVWAVGAGYNTLQSSFGAGGRSFM
-548 NAGVVSLQGA
+548 GTRDMQHGGGLVKDNMTGSSAVINADGSIGNASIKGLNAGVTASNLETRAHALSDAIQNSNLSQRALEVASGKGDSLALSENDRSAITNATQHALANAYSKATGVDVQQAYEDVVSGKIGA
-558 TSIGSSRY
+558 GIG
-566 STTSIAGGGTTVA
+566 IASGELGTA
-579 DVNTGSKISGDM
+579 SKENEAWYQRLNKDQKETFDKTFNESLSNEIGKNRD
-591 QGVTAAN
+591 A
-598 IAGLSASDMKSKQ
+598 SASFNN
-611 ASLAGEVS
+611 L
-619 QGISD
+619 
-624 ALKTGQTSQ
+624 LKTGNVT
-633 SVANMAFDHSA
+633 NSA
-644 SHGINTQA
+644 SIKSSMDSYNEAKTLNNSVGYDGGASIVQGYIN
-652 QEIFKASST
+652 ENY
-661 MAFDKMAQAGDQR
+661 
-674 AQELM
+674 
-679 SALKAGG
+679 GG
-686 SIEGIAGGNVSITE
+686 VVS
-700 KDGTSRTFQFTD
+700 
-712 KEMQQWAK
+712 KE
-720 DFGDNVASTYA
+720 NVASAVNAVENMAARGDLQGLSHYA
-731 RDDSARASLN
+731 GVD
-741 NAFSTF
+741 
-747 TGKEFS
+747 
-753 QVHSAINKYSSV
+753 
-765 ESFASNVNSDSVPKA
+765 SNVNSNGLFGQSKHNYHDPRGVMTDHNKA
-780 LNNYIRSGD
+780 IDDLNSRQKGFMATRNAPNDVKSEGLAGGIQKAA
-789 NAAITNAWNSGNIGK
+789 NAAEYKTGTATEERNNKIDYASVQKDIKDGK
-804 AMAMASDDFQRWSVN
+804 ADI
-819 NPQQLSKYFSAG
+819 SK
-831 DFSSPQN
+831 
-838 TMGSVGMQN
+838 
-847 YYSPST
+847 
-853 ASAIH
+853 AI
-858 KGNYGTV
+858 
-865 DSAAVGFGNSYEAD
+865 DFGN
-879 KKSMAEGHFNTTG
+879 
-892 QNTAWGQG
+892 QNR
-900 NSQGTVQQ
+900 N
-908 EVQGQVNNAVNQ
+908 
-920 FNKGAPARTVDDGVK
+920 
-935 VAEMAADGAKGS
+935 M
-947 FNNTVNALGTVTQT
+947 
-961 ALNNPSQLLD
+961 
-971 SKFWT
+971 
-976 GARDANGNL
+976 
-985 IQPSNGGNNNSAP
+985 
-998 PAPKIPPEF
+998 
-1007 LK
+1007 

>member
-1 MINAKGSRLWHLP
+1 ML
-14 FIIIPNKLFNFL
+14 
-26 KQSMKRFYFLFLSTL
+26 
-41 FFAPSFLFGA
+41 
-51 TEIANSNLIYTW
+51 
-63 GYGDV
+63 
-68 MNEIMQ
+68 Q
-74 AVKGITTETGYI
+74 AVKGITTEA
-86 VNAALA
+86 NFLFKAALG
-92 ISLLLFSIKK
+92 IGFLIFSVKK
-102 AMDGQTNPVF
+102 AIDNQTSPVM
-112 EFGKMF
+112 EFGKLLLLGGVTWN
-118 ILFAVVWQMFLRA
+118 LFLSSS
-131 PNDNSHRFMIHDEV
+131 NDDKHRFMVYDEV
-145 TSKDYVISQIPI
+145 TSKSYVISQLPV
-157 GIGKSFA
+157 GMGVSFA
-164 LMTQF
+164 LMSNF
-169 ERLILE
+169 ERVVLKS
-175 AMEKH
+175 MEKH

-234 NQQGRNLFQNS
+234 NQQGRDLFQNS

-265 FKNNNNVEEQ
+265 FTNNNNVEEQ

-283 GPQIVEMIQ
+283 GPQIVEMIKK
-292 NDTDEAMK
+292 DTDEAMK

-308 VNDMTNYEQKFLGA
+308 VDDMTNYEQKFLGA
-322 AQIYNEQA
+322 GQIYNEQA

-341 VMLASQDAIIN
+341 IMLASQDAIIN

-441 NYLNDYNL
+441 NFINDFNL
-449 MKVAQVITGGKAALS
+449 MNVAQVITGGKAALS

-472 KEVASRSNFM
+472 KEVANRSNFM

-495 IAKASEQGFIT
+495 IAKASEQGFVT
-506 FASGLSQALTGAS
+506 FASGLSQALTGTS

-540 RGDEVWAM
+540 RGDEVWAVG
-548 NAGVVSLQGA
+548 AGVASLQGA

-644 SHGINTQA
+644 SHGINAQA

-674 AQELM
+674 AQEISTSLH
-679 SALKAGG
+679 AGG
-686 SIEGIAGGNVSITE
+686 TVVIAGGKVQLTE
-700 KDGTSRTFQFTD
+700 ADGTSRTFQFSE

-819 NPQQLSKYFSAG
+819 NPQQLSKYFNAG

-920 FNKGAPARTVDDGVK
+920 FSKPTEQRMAGHFVDATAGEGSLLNRAGSGMIKWGESVG
-935 VAEMAADGAKGS
+935 ETAKMFGWGS
-947 FNNTVNALGTVTQT
+947 GMPSTPPPQNNSTTST
-961 ALNNPSQLLD
+961 P
-971 SKFWT
+971 
-976 GARDANGNL
+976 
-985 IQPSNGGNNNSAP
+985 PNSAP

>member
-1 MINAKGSRLWHLP
+1 
-14 FIIIPNKLFNFL
+14 
-26 KQSMKRFYFLFLSTL
+26 MKRFYFLFLSTL

-51 TEIANSNLIYTW
+51 TEIANGNLIYTW

-74 AVKGITTETGYI
+74 AVKEITTETDYI

-102 AMDGQTNPVF
+102 AMDGQTSPVF
-112 EFGKMF
+112 ELGKMF

-169 ERLILE
+169 EKVILE

-300 IHAALLGM
+300 IHATLLGM
-308 VNDMTNYEQKFLGA
+308 ANDMANYEQKFLGA

-341 VMLASQDAIIN
+341 VMLASQDVIIN

-540 RGDEVWAM
+540 RGDEVWTVGAGYNTLQSSFGAGGRSFM
-548 NAGVVSLQGA
+548 GTRDMQHGGELVKDNMTGSSAVINANGSIGNASIKGLNAGMTASNLETRAHALSDAIQNSNLSQRALEVASGKGDSLALSENDRSAIANA
-558 TSIGSSRY
+558 TQHALANAYSKATGVDVKQAYEDVMSGKIGGGIGLNKEIKGVRINVDAGGSASTNSIETEDWYQKLSKDQKETFNKTFNESISNEIGKNRDASASFNNLLKTGDVTNSASIKSSMDSYNEAKTLNNSVGYDGGSSIVQGY
-566 STTSIAGGGTTVA
+566 INENYGGVVNKENVA
-579 DVNTGSKISGDM
+579 SAVNAVENMAARGDM
-591 QGVTAAN
+591 QGLSHY
-598 IAGLSASDMKSKQ
+598 AG
-611 ASLAGEVS
+611 V
-619 QGISD
+619 
-624 ALKTGQTSQ
+624 
-633 SVANMAFDHSA
+633 N
-644 SHGINTQA
+644 
-652 QEIFKASST
+652 
-661 MAFDKMAQAGDQR
+661 
-674 AQELM
+674 
-679 SALKAGG
+679 
-686 SIEGIAGGNVSITE
+686 
-700 KDGTSRTFQFTD
+700 
-712 KEMQQWAK
+712 
-720 DFGDNVASTYA
+720 
-731 RDDSARASLN
+731 
-741 NAFSTF
+741 
-747 TGKEFS
+747 
-753 QVHSAINKYSSV
+753 
-765 ESFASNVNSDSVPKA
+765 SNVNSNGLHEQTKHNYYDPRGVMTDHNKA
-780 LNNYIRSGD
+780 IDDLNSRQKGFMATRNAPTKVESEGLAGGIQKAA
-789 NAAITNAWNSGNIGK
+789 NAAEYKAGTAIEERNNKIDYAGIQKDIKDGK
-804 AMAMASDDFQRWSVN
+804 ADINKVIDFAN
-819 NPQQLSKYFSAG
+819 
-831 DFSSPQN
+831 QN
-838 TMGSVGMQN
+838 RNM
-847 YYSPST
+847 
-853 ASAIH
+853 
-858 KGNYGTV
+858 
-865 DSAAVGFGNSYEAD
+865 
-879 KKSMAEGHFNTTG
+879 
-892 QNTAWGQG
+892 
-900 NSQGTVQQ
+900 
-908 EVQGQVNNAVNQ
+908 
-920 FNKGAPARTVDDGVK
+920 
-935 VAEMAADGAKGS
+935 
-947 FNNTVNALGTVTQT
+947 
-961 ALNNPSQLLD
+961 
-971 SKFWT
+971 
-976 GARDANGNL
+976 
-985 IQPSNGGNNNSAP
+985 
-998 PAPKIPPEF
+998 
-1007 LK
+1007 

>member
-1 MINAKGSRLWHLP
+1 
-14 FIIIPNKLFNFL
+14 
-26 KQSMKRFYFLFLSTL
+26 MKRFYFLFFSTL

-51 TEIANSNLIYTW
+51 TNIANSNLIYTW

-74 AVKGITTETGYI
+74 AVKGITTETDYI

-118 ILFAVVWQMFLRA
+118 MLFAVVWYMFLRA
-131 PNDNSHRFMIHDEV
+131 PNDNNHRFMIHDEV

-169 ERLILE
+169 EKVILE

-180 FSTPQ
+180 FTTPQ

-245 DNLMQ
+245 DNLIQ

-265 FKNNNNVEEQ
+265 FENNNNIEKQ

-283 GPQIVEMIQ
+283 GPQIVEMIK

-308 VNDMTNYEQKFLGA
+308 ANDMANYEQKFLGA

-341 VMLASQDAIIN
+341 IMLASQDAIIN

-441 NYLNDYNL
+441 NFINDFNL

-464 LGDNMLIF
+464 LGDNILIF
-472 KEVASRSNFM
+472 KEVANRSNFM

-495 IAKASEQGFIT
+495 IAKASEQGFVT

-540 RGDEVWAM
+540 RGDEVWAVGAGYNTLQSSFGAGGRSFM
-548 NAGVVSLQGA
+548 GTRDMQHGGELVKDNMTGSSAVINADGSIGNASIKGLNAGVTASNLETRAHALSDAIQNSNLSQRALEVASGKGDSLALSENDRSAITNATQHALANAYSKATGVDVQQAYEDVVSGKIGAGIGIASGELGTASKENEAWYQRLNKDQKETFDKTFNESISNEIGKNRDASASFNNLLKTGNVTNSASIKSSMDSYNEAKTLNNSVGYDGGASIVQGY
-558 TSIGSSRY
+558 INENY
-566 STTSIAGGGTTVA
+566 GGVVSKENLA
-579 DVNTGSKISGDM
+579 SAVNAVENMAARGDM
-591 QGVTAAN
+591 QGLSHY
-598 IAGLSASDMKSKQ
+598 AGVD
-611 ASLAGEVS
+611 
-619 QGISD
+619 
-624 ALKTGQTSQ
+624 
-633 SVANMAFDHSA
+633 
-644 SHGINTQA
+644 
-652 QEIFKASST
+652 
-661 MAFDKMAQAGDQR
+661 
-674 AQELM
+674 
-679 SALKAGG
+679 
-686 SIEGIAGGNVSITE
+686 
-700 KDGTSRTFQFTD
+700 
-712 KEMQQWAK
+712 
-720 DFGDNVASTYA
+720 
-731 RDDSARASLN
+731 
-741 NAFSTF
+741 
-747 TGKEFS
+747 
-753 QVHSAINKYSSV
+753 
-765 ESFASNVNSDSVPKA
+765 SNVNSNGLHDQSKHNYHDPRGVMTDHNKA
-780 LNNYIRSGD
+780 IDDLNSRQKGFMATRNAPNDVKSEGLAGGIQRAV
-789 NAAITNAWNSGNIGK
+789 NAAEFKTGTATEERNNKIDYASVQKDIKDGK
-804 AMAMASDDFQRWSVN
+804 ADI
-819 NPQQLSKYFSAG
+819 SK
-831 DFSSPQN
+831 
-838 TMGSVGMQN
+838 
-847 YYSPST
+847 
-853 ASAIH
+853 AI
-858 KGNYGTV
+858 
-865 DSAAVGFGNSYEAD
+865 DFGN
-879 KKSMAEGHFNTTG
+879 
-892 QNTAWGQG
+892 QNR
-900 NSQGTVQQ
+900 N
-908 EVQGQVNNAVNQ
+908 
-920 FNKGAPARTVDDGVK
+920 
-935 VAEMAADGAKGS
+935 M
-947 FNNTVNALGTVTQT
+947 
-961 ALNNPSQLLD
+961 
-971 SKFWT
+971 
-976 GARDANGNL
+976 
-985 IQPSNGGNNNSAP
+985 
-998 PAPKIPPEF
+998 
-1007 LK
+1007 

>member
-1 MINAKGSRLWHLP
+1 
-14 FIIIPNKLFNFL
+14 
-26 KQSMKRFYFLFLSTL
+26 
-41 FFAPSFLFGA
+41 
-51 TEIANSNLIYTW
+51 
-63 GYGDV
+63 
-68 MNEIMQ
+68 
-74 AVKGITTETGYI
+74 
-86 VNAALA
+86 
-92 ISLLLFSIKK
+92 
-102 AMDGQTNPVF
+102 
-112 EFGKMF
+112 
-118 ILFAVVWQMFLRA
+118 
-131 PNDNSHRFMIHDEV
+131 
-145 TSKDYVISQIPI
+145 
-157 GIGKSFA
+157 
-164 LMTQF
+164 
-169 ERLILE
+169 
-175 AMEKH
+175 
-180 FSTPQ
+180 
-185 STNFSNAGLG
+185 
-195 FSLQVMSTLP
+195 
-205 SVKLSA
+205 
-211 IDATLQKNIDF
+211 
-222 YFRNCVSVGILL
+222 
-234 NQQGRNLFQNS
+234 
-245 DNLMQ
+245 
-250 DLFTNIGNGS
+250 
-260 QLTPL
+260 
-265 FKNNNNVEEQ
+265 
-275 SVVPCSDA
+275 
-283 GPQIVEMIQ
+283 
-292 NDTDEAMK
+292 
-300 IHAALLGM
+300 
-308 VNDMTNYEQKFLGA
+308 
-322 AQIYNEQA
+322 
-330 VSARSYLQQSM
+330 
-341 VMLASQDAIIN
+341 MLASQDAIIN

-441 NYLNDYNL
+441 NFINDFNL
-449 MKVAQVITGGKAALS
+449 MNVAQVITGGKAALS

-472 KEVASRSNFM
+472 KEVANRSNFM

-495 IAKASEQGFIT
+495 IAKASEQGFVT

-548 NAGVVSLQGA
+548 NAGVASLQGA

-644 SHGINTQA
+644 SHGINAQA

-674 AQELM
+674 AQEISTSLH
-679 SALKAGG
+679 AGG
-686 SIEGIAGGNVSITE
+686 TVVIAGGKVQLTE
-700 KDGTSRTFQFTD
+700 ADGTSRTFQFSE

-804 AMAMASDDFQRWSVN
+804 AMAMASGDFQRWSVN
-819 NPQQLSKYFSAG
+819 NPQQLSKYFNAG

-865 DSAAVGFGNSYEAD
+865 DSAAVGFGNSYETD

-900 NSQGTVQQ
+900 NSQETVQQ

-920 FNKGAPARTVDDGVK
+920 FSKPTEQRMAGHFVDATAGEGSLLNRAGSGMIKWGESVG
-935 VAEMAADGAKGS
+935 ETAKMFGWGS
-947 FNNTVNALGTVTQT
+947 GMPSTPPPQNNSTTST
-961 ALNNPSQLLD
+961 P
-971 SKFWT
+971 
-976 GARDANGNL
+976 
-985 IQPSNGGNNNSAP
+985 PNSAP

>member
-1 MINAKGSRLWHLP
+1 MINEML
-14 FIIIPNKLFNFL
+14 
-26 KQSMKRFYFLFLSTL
+26 
-41 FFAPSFLFGA
+41 
-51 TEIANSNLIYTW
+51 
-63 GYGDV
+63 
-68 MNEIMQ
+68 Q
-74 AVKGITTETGYI
+74 AVKGITTEA
-86 VNAALA
+86 NFLFKAALG
-92 ISLLLFSIKK
+92 IGFLIFSVKK
-102 AMDGQTNPVF
+102 AIDNQTSPVM
-112 EFGKMF
+112 EFGKLLLLGGVTWN
-118 ILFAVVWQMFLRA
+118 LFLSSS
-131 PNDNSHRFMIHDEV
+131 NDDKHRFMVYDEV
-145 TSKDYVISQIPI
+145 TSKSYVISQLPV
-157 GIGKSFA
+157 GMGVSFA
-164 LMTQF
+164 LMSNF
-169 ERLILE
+169 ERVVLKS
-175 AMEKH
+175 MEKH

-195 FSLQVMSTLP
+195 FSLQVMSALP
-205 SVKLSA
+205 SLKLSA

-245 DNLMQ
+245 DNLIQ

-265 FKNNNNVEEQ
+265 FENNNNIEKQ

-283 GPQIVEMIQ
+283 GPQIVEMIK

-308 VNDMTNYEQKFLGA
+308 ANDMANYEQKFLGA

-341 VMLASQDAIIN
+341 IMLASQDAIIN

-383 HMAQTYLPLAKAYLT
+383 HLAQTYLPLAKAYLT

-495 IAKASEQGFIT
+495 IAKASEQGFVT

-548 NAGVVSLQGA
+548 NAGVASLQGA

-644 SHGINTQA
+644 SHGINAQA

-674 AQELM
+674 AQEISTSLH
-679 SALKAGG
+679 AGG
-686 SIEGIAGGNVSITE
+686 TVVIAGGKVQLTE
-700 KDGTSRTFQFTD
+700 ADGTSRTFQFSE

-819 NPQQLSKYFSAG
+819 NPQQLSKYFNAG

-920 FNKGAPARTVDDGVK
+920 FSKPTEQRMAGHFVDATAG
-935 VAEMAADGAKGS
+935 EGS
-947 FNNTVNALGTVTQT
+947 LLNRAGSGMPSTPPPQNNSTTST
-961 ALNNPSQLLD
+961 P
-971 SKFWT
+971 
-976 GARDANGNL
+976 
-985 IQPSNGGNNNSAP
+985 PNSAP

>member
-1 MINAKGSRLWHLP
+1 
-14 FIIIPNKLFNFL
+14 
-26 KQSMKRFYFLFLSTL
+26 MKRFYFLFFSTL
-41 FFAPSFLFGA
+41 FFTPSFLFGA
-51 TEIANSNLIYTW
+51 TNIANSNLIYTW

-74 AVKGITTETGYI
+74 AVKGITTETDYI

-118 ILFAVVWQMFLRA
+118 MLFAVVWYMFLRA
-131 PNDNSHRFMIHDEV
+131 PNDNNHRFMIYDEV

-169 ERLILE
+169 EKVILE

-265 FKNNNNVEEQ
+265 FENNNNIEKQ

-283 GPQIVEMIQ
+283 GPQIVEMIK

-308 VNDMTNYEQKFLGA
+308 ANDMANYEQKFLGA

-341 VMLASQDAIIN
+341 IMLASQDAIIN

-383 HMAQTYLPLAKAYLT
+383 HLAQTYLPLAKAYLT

-464 LGDNMLIF
+464 LGDNILIF

-495 IAKASEQGFIT
+495 IAKASEQGFVT

-540 RGDEVWAM
+540 RGDEVWAVGAGYNTLQSSFGVGGRSFM
-548 NAGVVSLQGA
+548 GTRDIQHGGELVKDNMTGSSAVINADGSIGNASIKGLNAGTTASNLETRAHALSDAIQNSNLSQRALEVASGKGDSLALSENDRSAIANATQHALANAYSKATGVDVKQAYEDLMSGKIGGGIGFSKEIKGVRINVDAGGSVSTGSVESEAWYQNLSKNQQETFNKTFNESLSNEIGKNRDASASFNNLLKTGNVTNSASIKSSMDSYNEAKTLNNSVGYDGGSSIVQGYINENYGGVVSKEN
-558 TSIGSSRY
+558 
-566 STTSIAGGGTTVA
+566 VA
-579 DVNTGSKISGDM
+579 SAVNAVENMAARGDM
-591 QGVTAAN
+591 QGLSHY
-598 IAGLSASDMKSKQ
+598 AGVD
-611 ASLAGEVS
+611 
-619 QGISD
+619 
-624 ALKTGQTSQ
+624 
-633 SVANMAFDHSA
+633 
-644 SHGINTQA
+644 
-652 QEIFKASST
+652 
-661 MAFDKMAQAGDQR
+661 
-674 AQELM
+674 
-679 SALKAGG
+679 
-686 SIEGIAGGNVSITE
+686 
-700 KDGTSRTFQFTD
+700 
-712 KEMQQWAK
+712 
-720 DFGDNVASTYA
+720 
-731 RDDSARASLN
+731 
-741 NAFSTF
+741 
-747 TGKEFS
+747 
-753 QVHSAINKYSSV
+753 
-765 ESFASNVNSDSVPKA
+765 SNVNSNGLFGQSKHNYHDPRGVMTDHNKA
-780 LNNYIRSGD
+780 IDDLNSRQKGFMATRNAPNDVKSEGLAGGIQKAA
-789 NAAITNAWNSGNIGK
+789 NAAEYK
-804 AMAMASDDFQRWSVN
+804 A
-819 NPQQLSKYFSAG
+819 G
-831 DFSSPQN
+831 
-838 TMGSVGMQN
+838 
-847 YYSPST
+847 T
-853 ASAIH
+853 AI
-858 KGNYGTV
+858 KERN
-865 DSAAVGFGNSYEAD
+865 E
-879 KKSMAEGHFNTTG
+879 
-892 QNTAWGQG
+892 
-900 NSQGTVQQ
+900 
-908 EVQGQVNNAVNQ
+908 
-920 FNKGAPARTVDDGVK
+920 
-935 VAEMAADGAKGS
+935 
-947 FNNTVNALGTVTQT
+947 
-961 ALNNPSQLLD
+961 
-971 SKFWT
+971 
-976 GARDANGNL
+976 
-985 IQPSNGGNNNSAP
+985 
-998 PAPKIPPEF
+998 KINDTY
-1007 LK
+1007 K

>member
-1 MINAKGSRLWHLP
+1 
-14 FIIIPNKLFNFL
+14 
-26 KQSMKRFYFLFLSTL
+26 
-41 FFAPSFLFGA
+41 
-51 TEIANSNLIYTW
+51 
-63 GYGDV
+63 

-74 AVKGITTETGYI
+74 AVKGITTETDYI

-118 ILFAVVWQMFLRA
+118 MLFAVVWYMFLRA
-131 PNDNSHRFMIHDEV
+131 PNDNNHRFMIHDEV

-169 ERLILE
+169 EKVILE

-205 SVKLSA
+205 NVKLSA

-245 DNLMQ
+245 DNLIQ

-265 FKNNNNVEEQ
+265 FENNNNIEKQ

-292 NDTDEAMK
+292 KDTDEAMK

-308 VNDMTNYEQKFLGA
+308 ANDMANYEQKFLGA

-341 VMLASQDAIIN
+341 IMLASQDAIIN

-441 NYLNDYNL
+441 NFINDFNL
-449 MKVAQVITGGKAALS
+449 MNVAQVITGGKAALS

-495 IAKASEQGFIT
+495 IAKASEQGFVT

-540 RGDEVWAM
+540 RGDEVWAVGAGYNTLQSSFGAGGRSFM
-548 NAGVVSLQGA
+548 GTRDMQHGGELVKDNMTGSSAVINADGSIGNASIKGLNAGMTASNLETRQHALSDAIQNSNLSQRALEVASGKGDSLALSENDRSAITNATQHALANAYSKATGVDVKQAYEDLMSGKIGGGIGFSKEIKGVRINVDAGGSVSTGSVESEAWYQNLSKNQQETFNKTFNESLSNEIGKNRDASASFNNLLKTGNVTNSASIKSSMDSYNEAKTLNNSVGYDGGSSIVQGYINENYGGVVSKEN
-558 TSIGSSRY
+558 
-566 STTSIAGGGTTVA
+566 VA
-579 DVNTGSKISGDM
+579 SAVNAVENMAARGDM
-591 QGVTAAN
+591 QGLSHY
-598 IAGLSASDMKSKQ
+598 AGVD
-611 ASLAGEVS
+611 
-619 QGISD
+619 
-624 ALKTGQTSQ
+624 
-633 SVANMAFDHSA
+633 
-644 SHGINTQA
+644 
-652 QEIFKASST
+652 
-661 MAFDKMAQAGDQR
+661 
-674 AQELM
+674 
-679 SALKAGG
+679 
-686 SIEGIAGGNVSITE
+686 
-700 KDGTSRTFQFTD
+700 
-712 KEMQQWAK
+712 
-720 DFGDNVASTYA
+720 
-731 RDDSARASLN
+731 
-741 NAFSTF
+741 
-747 TGKEFS
+747 
-753 QVHSAINKYSSV
+753 
-765 ESFASNVNSDSVPKA
+765 SNVNSNGLFGQSKHNYHDPRGVMTDHNKA
-780 LNNYIRSGD
+780 IDDLNSRQKGFMATRNAPNDVKSEGLAGGIQKAA
-789 NAAITNAWNSGNIGK
+789 NAAEYK
-804 AMAMASDDFQRWSVN
+804 A
-819 NPQQLSKYFSAG
+819 G
-831 DFSSPQN
+831 
-838 TMGSVGMQN
+838 
-847 YYSPST
+847 T
-853 ASAIH
+853 AI
-858 KGNYGTV
+858 KERN
-865 DSAAVGFGNSYEAD
+865 E
-879 KKSMAEGHFNTTG
+879 
-892 QNTAWGQG
+892 
-900 NSQGTVQQ
+900 
-908 EVQGQVNNAVNQ
+908 
-920 FNKGAPARTVDDGVK
+920 
-935 VAEMAADGAKGS
+935 
-947 FNNTVNALGTVTQT
+947 
-961 ALNNPSQLLD
+961 
-971 SKFWT
+971 
-976 GARDANGNL
+976 
-985 IQPSNGGNNNSAP
+985 
-998 PAPKIPPEF
+998 KINDTY
-1007 LK
+1007 K

>member
-1 MINAKGSRLWHLP
+1 
-14 FIIIPNKLFNFL
+14 
-26 KQSMKRFYFLFLSTL
+26 MKRFYFLFFSTL

-51 TEIANSNLIYTW
+51 TNIANSNLIYTW

-74 AVKGITTETGYI
+74 AVKGITTETDYI

-118 ILFAVVWQMFLRA
+118 MLFAVVWYMFLRA
-131 PNDNSHRFMIHDEV
+131 PNDNNHRFMIHDEV

-169 ERLILE
+169 EKVILE

-245 DNLMQ
+245 DNLIQ

-265 FKNNNNVEEQ
+265 FENNNNIEKQ

-283 GPQIVEMIQ
+283 GPQIVEMIKK
-292 NDTDEAMK
+292 DTDEAMK

-308 VNDMTNYEQKFLGA
+308 ANDMANYEQKFLGA

-341 VMLASQDAIIN
+341 IMLASQDAIIN

-383 HMAQTYLPLAKAYLT
+383 HLAQTYLPLAKAYLT

-441 NYLNDYNL
+441 NFINDFNL
-449 MKVAQVITGGKAALS
+449 MNVAQVITGGKAALS
-464 LGDNMLIF
+464 LGDNILIF
-472 KEVASRSNFM
+472 KEVANRSNFM

-495 IAKASEQGFIT
+495 IAKASEQGFVT

-540 RGDEVWAM
+540 RGDEVWAVGAGYNTLQSSFGVGGRSFM
-548 NAGVVSLQGA
+548 GTRDIQHGGELVKDNMTGSSAVINADGSIGNASIKGLNAGTTASNLETRQHALSDAIQNSNLSQRALEVASGKGDSLALSENDRSAITNATQHALANAYSKATGVDVKQAYEDLMSGKIGGGIGFSKEIKGVRINVDAGGSVSTGSVESEAWYQNLSKNQQETFNKTFNESLSNEIGKNRDASASFNNLLKTGNVTNSASIKSSMDSYNEAKTLNNSVGYDGGSSIVQGYINENYGGVVSKEN
-558 TSIGSSRY
+558 
-566 STTSIAGGGTTVA
+566 VA
-579 DVNTGSKISGDM
+579 SAVNAVENMAARGDM
-591 QGVTAAN
+591 QGLSHY
-598 IAGLSASDMKSKQ
+598 AGVD
-611 ASLAGEVS
+611 
-619 QGISD
+619 
-624 ALKTGQTSQ
+624 
-633 SVANMAFDHSA
+633 
-644 SHGINTQA
+644 
-652 QEIFKASST
+652 
-661 MAFDKMAQAGDQR
+661 
-674 AQELM
+674 
-679 SALKAGG
+679 
-686 SIEGIAGGNVSITE
+686 
-700 KDGTSRTFQFTD
+700 
-712 KEMQQWAK
+712 
-720 DFGDNVASTYA
+720 
-731 RDDSARASLN
+731 
-741 NAFSTF
+741 
-747 TGKEFS
+747 
-753 QVHSAINKYSSV
+753 
-765 ESFASNVNSDSVPKA
+765 SNVNSNGLFGQSKHNYHDPRGVMTDHNKA
-780 LNNYIRSGD
+780 IDDLNSRQKGFMATRNAPNDVKSEGLAGGIQKAA
-789 NAAITNAWNSGNIGK
+789 NAAEYK
-804 AMAMASDDFQRWSVN
+804 A
-819 NPQQLSKYFSAG
+819 G
-831 DFSSPQN
+831 
-838 TMGSVGMQN
+838 
-847 YYSPST
+847 T
-853 ASAIH
+853 AI
-858 KGNYGTV
+858 KERN
-865 DSAAVGFGNSYEAD
+865 E
-879 KKSMAEGHFNTTG
+879 
-892 QNTAWGQG
+892 
-900 NSQGTVQQ
+900 
-908 EVQGQVNNAVNQ
+908 
-920 FNKGAPARTVDDGVK
+920 
-935 VAEMAADGAKGS
+935 
-947 FNNTVNALGTVTQT
+947 
-961 ALNNPSQLLD
+961 
-971 SKFWT
+971 
-976 GARDANGNL
+976 
-985 IQPSNGGNNNSAP
+985 
-998 PAPKIPPEF
+998 KINDTY
-1007 LK
+1007 K